1 MTYIV
6 VVCADRE
13 LMPAEEVSADYAEL
27 MMEWG
32 PGADLTVRQGTFI
45 YYGPFESEETAAA
58 HAEKVEGGVHPLTA
72 PIFDT

>member
-6 VVCADRE
+6 VVCAERE
-13 LMPAEEVSADYAEL
+13 LMPHEDISESYAEL
-27 MMEWG
+27 LELN
-32 PGADLTVRQGTFI
+32 PDADLTVRQGTFI